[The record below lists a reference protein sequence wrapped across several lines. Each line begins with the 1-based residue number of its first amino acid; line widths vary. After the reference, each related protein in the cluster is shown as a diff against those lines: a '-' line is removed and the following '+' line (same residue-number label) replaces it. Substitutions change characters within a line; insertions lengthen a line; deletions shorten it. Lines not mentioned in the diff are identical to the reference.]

1 GVPALAGPFILSATA
16 FIMAGLFLFTF
27 LRPDPFIVALKINMN
42 KQQTESNKFSNKK
55 LTHTKIII
63 VGAIIMVLTQII
75 MLAIM
80 TMTPVHMES
89 HGHSLGAVGL
99 VIGFHIAA
107 MYLPS
112 PLTG

>member
-1 GVPALAGPFILSATA
+1 RRHTRSKRDWSSDVCSSDLN
-16 FIMAGLFLFTF
+16 
-27 LRPDPFIVALKINMN
+27 INMN
-42 KQQTESNKFSNKK
+42 KQKAESDQLPKKK
-55 LTHTKIII
+55 LTNTKIII

-99 VIGFHIAA
+99 VIRSEERRVGTEGGSRWSRDA
-107 MYLPS
+107 
-112 PLTG
+112 